1 MFLYNKSEGGMFMLN
16 EKESRVLNAI
26 LKYIYENGFSPSI
39 REIGKL
45 TGIKSTS
52 TVHRYLSR
60 LEQKGYIERKENS
73 PRALRVIQ
81 DT

>member
-1 MFLYNKSEGGMFMLN
+1 M
-16 EKESRVLNAI
+16 
-26 LKYIYENGFSPSI
+26 

-52 TVHRYLSR
+52 TVHRYLSK
-60 LEQKGYIERKENS
+60 LEEKGYIERKEKS